1 MNQMDALKKAQMQAQ
16 FDIARA
22 GLPQEYYSPEMS
34 VAAQPNM
41 SAVNPMQ
48 QQGGYDFS
56 GLSNYGGLAP
66 IEHNIVNIQRGGGMI
81 QPLPVPVNYGVGMS
95 GYGGNKSG
103 GKSGLIEMIMQ
114 MAAKGA

>member
-1 MNQMDALKKAQMQAQ
+1 MDALKKAQMQAQ

-34 VAAQPNM
+34 MAAQPNM

-48 QQGGYDFS
+48 QPQAGYDFS
-56 GLSNYGGLAP
+56 GLANYGGLAP
-66 IEHNIVNIQRGGGMI
+66 IEHQIAQIQRGGGMV
-81 QPLPVPVNYGVGMS
+81 QPLPVPINYGVGMS
-95 GYGGNKSG
+95 GYNDKKDSS
-103 GKSGLIEMIMQ
+103 SGLLEMIMK